1 MMRMASSG
9 AAWAAIIGHTCNA
22 FSRSTELASSAA
34 VLVSRDWALAI
45 GGLGPIRVTVA
56 PT

>member
-9 AAWAAIIGHTCNA
+9 AACGASAGHTCNA
-22 FSRSTELASSAA
+22 FSKSTELDSSAA
-34 VLVSRDWALAI
+34 VLVSPDAALAFD
-45 GGLGPIRVTVA
+45 GAGPISATSA